1 MSSNR
6 NIIPANCTYSINFSL
21 SLRRVTISYSRNAT
35 PSADGTLGF
44 NLTQLTD
51 IYPVYSVEYSFLES
65 FPKGWDLGMTTLSNY
80 AGSMKH
86 VFSKRG
92 EKRGEIPERVPVPAL
107 RKQGPQSAESAETLH
122 AALAEH
128 MLHRSGIIGQG
139 YSFWYLTAF
148 LSVALAVMN
157 ILPIPALDGG
167 HVLFLLYEMV
177 TRRKLSEKFTVS
189 RGSGG

>member
-1 MSSNR
+1 M
-6 NIIPANCTYSINFSL
+6 
-21 SLRRVTISYSRNAT
+21 
-35 PSADGTLGF
+35 GF

-92 EKRGEIPERVPVPAL
+92 VQSLGGFGTLGSLFPERWNW
-107 RKQGPQSAESAETLH
+107 
-122 AALAEH
+122 
-128 MLHRSGIIGQG
+128 

-177 TRRKLSEKFTVS
+177 TRRKLSEKFMEYVQFAGMMFLLLLMLYVNFNDVF
-189 RGSGG
+189 RLL